1 MEKFELE
8 IKTMLTVTAEDID
21 DIITTAFEGG
31 INYWCNRAE
40 VVGDYLGEFASD
52 QISRGGAVR
61 LYDAENDDVY
71 ELTLEKVLKGIQKAC
86 EEHWFQDYEWCDG
99 KTIDTCQ
106 VDGAVADAIVQ
117 LALFDDVIFG

>member
-1 MEKFELE
+1 MKNFELE
-8 IKTMLTVTAEDID
+8 IKTKLTVTAEDID
-21 DIITTAFEGG
+21 DIIATAFEGG
-31 INYWCNRAE
+31 INYWCNKAE

-52 QISRGGAVR
+52 QISRGGSIR

-86 EEHWFQDYEWCDG
+86 AERWGCDNEWYNG
-99 KTIDTCQ
+99 ETIDTYY
-106 VDGAVADAIVQ
+106 VDGMVADTIIQ